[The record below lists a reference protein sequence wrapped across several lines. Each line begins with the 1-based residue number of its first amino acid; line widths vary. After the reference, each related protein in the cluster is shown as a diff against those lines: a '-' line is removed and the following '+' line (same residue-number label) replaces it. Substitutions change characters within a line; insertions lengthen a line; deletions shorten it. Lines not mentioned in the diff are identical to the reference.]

1 MTLPDAPTRGRSLQ
15 STITSDGRV
24 RLSLEE
30 RSLPELGD
38 GQVVVAVEASP
49 INPSDLGV
57 LLGPVRPDGLT
68 RDGDDLVG
76 SGPAELLPRVRD
88 RLAKSLPVGNEC
100 AGTGVAVVPGPVGR
114 HGPLFGG
121 PIGAAVLRHGRRWA
135 AVGPHPPCDAAR
147 PAATCVLHALRLD
160 DLQAGLHLRL
170 AGLLAHRHRP

>member
-1 MTLPDAPTRGRSLQ
+1 MTLPDAPNRGRSVR

-30 RSLPELGD
+30 RPLPELGD

-76 SGPAELLPRVRD
+76 SVPIELLSRVRD
-88 RLAKSLPVGNEC
+88 RLPQPLPDRTGDGGDD
-100 AGTGVAVVPGPVGR
+100 AG
-114 HGPLFGG
+114 
-121 PIGAAVLRHGRRWA
+121 
-135 AVGPHPPCDAAR
+135 
-147 PAATCVLHALRLD
+147 
-160 DLQAGLHLRL
+160 
-170 AGLLAHRHRP
+170 